1 MIDYG
6 GEPVFQAGGD
16 VNLYSAYNPNAKSST
31 HNYTTSQAEQD
42 SLISAGWLYD
52 QVAWKVLGEGNGE
65 TDPSLFER
73 FAGQEF
79 VKNIWRFAGGPSAF
93 LIVNADGTYQE
104 TSVRLSSQPGIGSEY
119 ARYSDSYKANFPGS
133 YFLYTADG
141 LTFMFVKSQ

>member
-1 MIDYG
+1 M
-6 GEPVFQAGGD
+6 
-16 VNLYSAYNPNAKSST
+16 NLYSAYNPNAKSST